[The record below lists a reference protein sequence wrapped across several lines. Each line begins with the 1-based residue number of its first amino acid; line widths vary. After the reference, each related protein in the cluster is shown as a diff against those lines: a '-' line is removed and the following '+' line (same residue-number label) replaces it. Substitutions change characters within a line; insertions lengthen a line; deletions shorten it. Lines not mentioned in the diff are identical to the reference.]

1 MTSTTGKRKAAEATL
16 AEVKDGQVLGLGTG
30 STVAIFIELLGDKIK
45 KEGWKVL
52 GVPTSYQ
59 SAYLATENG
68 IQLTTLDEHPVLDL
82 AVDGADELDRRLN
95 LIKGG
100 GAALTREK
108 IVDSTAKRFVVIAEG
123 SKLVEKLGAKTP
135 VPIEVLPMA
144 RRTAA
149 KRIRLLG
156 GNPKVRDAGDRKDG
170 PLITDNGNFII
181 DADFGAIDDPQ
192 ALEFV
197 LKRIPGV
204 VEAGLFVNLA
214 HTAYLGSEKGVEK
227 IDRLPR

>member
-1 MTSTTGKRKAAEATL
+1 MTSAIGKRKAAEAAL

-30 STVAIFIELLGDKIK
+30 STVAIFIELLGDKVK
-45 KEGWKVL
+45 KNGWKIL

-59 SAYLATENG
+59 SAYLATKNG
-68 IQLTTLDEHPVLDL
+68 IKLTTLDEHPILDL
-82 AVDGADELDRRLN
+82 AVDGADELDKRLN

-108 IVDSTAKRFVVIAEG
+108 IVDSSAKRFAVIADG
-123 SKLVEKLGAKTP
+123 SRLVDRLGAKTP
-135 VPIEVLPMA
+135 IPIEVLPVA
-144 RRTAA
+144 RATVA

-156 GNPKVRDAGDRKDG
+156 GEPKLRDGGDRKDG

-181 DADFGAIDDPQ
+181 DAEFGAIDDPQ

-204 VEAGLFVNLA
+204 VESGLFINLA
-214 HTAYLGSEKGVEK
+214 HTVYLGTEKGVRRL
-227 IDRLPR
+227 DRKY

>member
-1 MTSTTGKRKAAEATL
+1 MTSLGKRRAAEAAL
-16 AEVKDGQVLGLGTG
+16 AEVKDGQILGLGTG
-30 STVAIFIELLGDKIK
+30 STVAIFIELLGGKIK
-45 KEGWKVL
+45 KEGLKVL

-59 SAYLATENG
+59 SAYLATEKG

-82 AVDGADELDRRLN
+82 AVDGADELDRKLN

-108 IVDSTAKRFVVIAEG
+108 VVDSSAKRFVVIADG
-123 SKLVEKLGAKTP
+123 SKLVERLGAKTP
-135 VPIEVLPMA
+135 VPIEVLPVA
-144 RRTAA
+144 RITAS

-156 GNPKVRDAGDRKDG
+156 GEPKLRDAGDRKDG
-170 PLITDNGNFII
+170 PLVTDNGNFII
-181 DADFGAIDDPQ
+181 DAKFRVIEDPQ

-204 VEAGLFVNLA
+204 VEAGLFINLA
-214 HTAYLGSEKGVEK
+214 HTAYIGSEKGVK
-227 IDRLPR
+227 RIDRRY

>member
-1 MTSTTGKRKAAEATL
+1 MTSATGKRRAAEAAL

-30 STVAIFIELLGDKIK
+30 STVAIFIELLGEKIK
-45 KEGWKVL
+45 KKGWKIL

-59 SAYLATENG
+59 SAYLAAENG

-82 AVDGADELDRRLN
+82 AVDGADELDKRLN

-108 IVDSTAKRFVVIAEG
+108 IVDSSAKRFVVIADG
-123 SKLVEKLGAKTP
+123 AKLVERLGAKTP
-135 VPIEVLPMA
+135 VPIEVLPVA
-144 RRTAA
+144 RMTAA
-149 KRIRLLG
+149 KRISILG
-156 GNPKVRDAGDRKDG
+156 GKPKLRDGGDRKDG

-181 DADFGAIDDPQ
+181 DAEFGAIDDPQ

-214 HTAYLGSEKGVEK
+214 HTAYLGTDKGVRRL
-227 IDRLPR
+227 DRKY

>member
-1 MTSTTGKRKAAEATL
+1 MNSVGKRKAAEAAL
-16 AEVKDGQVLGLGTG
+16 KEVEDGQVLGIGTG
-30 STVAIFIELLGDKIK
+30 STVTVFIDLLGKRIK
-45 KEGWKVL
+45 SEGMKVL

-100 GAALTREK
+100 GAALTKEK
-108 IVDSTAKRFVVIAEG
+108 IVDSSAKRFIVIADG
-123 SKLVEKLGAKTP
+123 SKLVEKLGIKTS
-135 VPIEVLPMA
+135 VPIEVLPVA
-144 RRTAA
+144 RKTVA
-149 KRIRLLG
+149 KRISLLG
-156 GNPKVRDAGDRKDG
+156 GKPKLRDGGNRKDG

-204 VEAGLFVNLA
+204 VEAGLFINLA
-214 HTAYLGSEKGVEK
+214 HTAYLGTDKGVRRL
-227 IDRLPR
+227 DRKY

>member
-1 MTSTTGKRKAAEATL
+1 MNSIGKRKAAEAAL
-16 AEVKDGQVLGLGTG
+16 KEVKNSQVLGLGTG
-30 STVAIFIELLGDKIK
+30 STVAIFIELLGEKIR
-45 KEGWKVL
+45 KEGWNVL

-100 GAALTREK
+100 GAALTKEK
-108 IVDSTAKRFVVIAEG
+108 IVDSSAKRFVVIADG
-123 SKLVEKLGAKTP
+123 QKLVEKLGIKTS
-135 VPIEVLPMA
+135 VPIEVLPVA
-144 RRTAA
+144 RKTVA
-149 KRIRLLG
+149 KRISVLG
-156 GNPKVRDAGDRKDG
+156 GKPKLRDGGNRKDG

-204 VEAGLFVNLA
+204 VEAGLFINLA
-214 HTAYLGSEKGVEK
+214 HTAYLGTDKGVRRL
-227 IDRLPR
+227 DRKY